1 MFALWNLINQRNG
14 MSKVLFKL
22 PNVRE
27 VKEVLFNMCYE
38 GKGLGNFLI

>member
-1 MFALWNLINQRNG
+1 

-22 PNVRE
+22 LNGRE
-27 VKEVLFNMCYE
+27 VKEVLFNMWYE